1 MSNEILKKSLL
12 DRTVNLLRKNIKT
25 IFVLLAVTFIL
36 LFSILFYNYVESK
49 NNIKTAEQY
58 SQALILIKQKKINES
73 KKILENI
80 INEDHKFYSPLA
92 LYIIIQNNIEPNTK
106 KVINFFDKILKINSI
121 DKENLNL
128 IKIKKSIYLINLD
141 KEELVIETLNP
152 IINSES
158 VWRVL
163 AINLISEYFL
173 SKNQTTKAKE
183 YILLLKEK
191 KN

>member
-1 MSNEILKKSLL
+1 MSNEILKKSFL
-12 DRTVNLLRKNIKT
+12 DRATNFIKKNNKTLITLLVVGFVFLFAFLILNHIDKKKNIE
-25 IFVLLAVTFIL
+25 I
-36 LFSILFYNYVESK
+36 
-49 NNIKTAEQY
+49 AEQY
-58 SQALILIKQKKINES
+58 SQALVLVKQKKINES
-73 KKILENI
+73 QKILENI
-80 INEDHKFYSPLA
+80 INKEHKFYSPLA
-92 LYIIIQNNIEPNTK
+92 LYLIIEKNIEVDSL
-106 KVINFFDKILKINSI
+106 KVINFFDKILKNKSI

-158 VWRVL
+158 VWKVL

-173 SKNQTTKAKE
+173 SKNQTIKAKE
-183 YILLLKEK
+183 YLLLLDKK